1 MEVAKYGRL
10 VPGPLFLTVI
20 LCYCLSFLVE
30 ESMFEPVGQ
39 FIWREEG
46 PEFWDVTGG
55 GGLVLNGE
63 SNCWTWHL
71 KVTANPSSCH
81 VNGLVRWKRGKNL
94 VMELSRNHHVLGG
107 REMQRLVPH
116 LGIT

>member
-1 MEVAKYGRL
+1 MHAQRFTYKTCSLQQFYNKKKLKIIEISNNKG
-10 VPGPLFLTVI
+10 TVI
-20 LCYCLSFLVE
+20 HIHNSEIQCVSESLNFQKISYCLSFLVE

-63 SNCWTWHL
+63 SNCCT
-71 KVTANPSSCH
+71 
-81 VNGLVRWKRGKNL
+81 
-94 VMELSRNHHVLGG
+94 
-107 REMQRLVPH
+107 
-116 LGIT
+116 